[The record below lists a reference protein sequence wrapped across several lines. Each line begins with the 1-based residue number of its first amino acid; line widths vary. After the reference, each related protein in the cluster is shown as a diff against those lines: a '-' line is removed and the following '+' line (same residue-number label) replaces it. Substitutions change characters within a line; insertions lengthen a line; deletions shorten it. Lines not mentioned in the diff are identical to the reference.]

1 MGGLREFIYLNGDK
15 FVLTFFWLR
24 SYIIVGMVS
33 YCEPINYILVMV
45 GGAEYTF
52 FLLPRFD
59 TVEAAEK
66 CINALR
72 HYRNLHPSFS
82 KVRSNLICRLPRSKV
97 DVPYHLANA
106 QDPRD
111 TLRPTA

>member
-52 FLLPRFD
+52 FFFLGLIQSKLPRNVL
-59 TVEAAEK
+59 THLGIIGI
-66 CINALR
+66 CIPLSPKFVPI
-72 HYRNLHPSFS
+72 LF
-82 KVRSNLICRLPRSKV
+82 VGCR
-97 DVPYHLANA
+97 
-106 QDPRD
+106 DPKS
-111 TLRPTA
+111 TYIHII